1 MTLNKYRKTF
11 EDRDFDVSNSRC
23 DQAVINHIFPG
34 CIAINAGNSN
44 NGFIVFFCFG
54 EGIDQS
60 LRIISSGVSVD
71 DHVFAVGYFELSFG
85 NLLSD
90 LHLFK

>member
-1 MTLNKYRKTF
+1 MTLNIKGKTF

-23 DQAVINHIFPG
+23 DQAVFNNIFPG
-34 CIAINAGNSN
+34 CIAINASNSN
-44 NGFIVFFCFG
+44 DGFIVLFCFG
-54 EGIDQS
+54 EGIDKS
-60 LRIISSGVSVD
+60 LRIVSSGVSVD
-71 DHVFAVGYFELSFG
+71 DHVFAVGYFELSFR